1 MKKQPIQGDKA
12 LALDTCRHVFNG
24 IRHSIPTNVR
34 PLIAEVCVTR
44 DYFDVNCE
52 TQGPR
57 MNIVY
62 HLTVV
67 NSPKF
72 PSPRMTTED

>member
-34 PLIAEVCVTR
+34 PLIGEVCVTR
-44 DYFDVNCE
+44 DYPDVNCE
-52 TQGPR
+52 T
-57 MNIVY
+57 
-62 HLTVV
+62 
-67 NSPKF
+67 
-72 PSPRMTTED
+72 

>member
-1 MKKQPIQGDKA
+1 M
-12 LALDTCRHVFNG
+12 
-24 IRHSIPTNVR
+24 PTNVY
-34 PLIAEVCVTR
+34 PLIAEVYVTR

-52 TQGPR
+52 AQR

>member
-24 IRHSIPTNVR
+24 IRHSMPTNVY
-34 PLIAEVCVTR
+34 PLIAEVYVTR

-52 TQGPR
+52 ARG
-57 MNIVY
+57 
-62 HLTVV
+62 
-67 NSPKF
+67 
-72 PSPRMTTED
+72 

>member
-1 MKKQPIQGDKA
+1 MS
-12 LALDTCRHVFNG
+12 R
-24 IRHSIPTNVR
+24 NVR
-34 PLIAEVCVTR
+34 PLIAEVYVTR

-52 TQGPR
+52 IQGPR

-67 NSPKF
+67 NNPKF
-72 PSPRMTTED
+72 PSPRMMTED